1 MSVVC
6 ITKFKNLNYTFDHA
20 RDYYLSPL
28 STTFYGIAGMVE
40 FDILMLNDAKA
51 SE

>member
-1 MSVVC
+1 MLVIC
-6 ITKFKNLNYTFDHA
+6 IIKFKNLNYTFDHA
-20 RDYYLSPL
+20 RDYYLPPL
-28 STTFYGIAGMVE
+28 STTLYGIAGMVE

>member
-1 MSVVC
+1 MSVVY

-20 RDYYLSPL
+20 RDYYLPPL
-28 STTFYGIAGMVE
+28 STTFYCKTGMVE
-40 FDILMLNDAKA
+40 FDILTLNDAKA